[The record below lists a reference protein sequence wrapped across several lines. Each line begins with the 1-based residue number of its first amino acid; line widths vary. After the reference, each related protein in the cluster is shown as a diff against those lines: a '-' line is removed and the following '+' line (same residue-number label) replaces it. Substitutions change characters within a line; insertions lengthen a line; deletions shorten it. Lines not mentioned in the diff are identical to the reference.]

1 MEAFVATDQ
10 FVSKAKAR
18 HESTFLEPEDGALM
32 QANKDRFAELKCN
45 LANNMTKHVDNYP
58 KTIVDTARMLN
69 NYMSVKM

>member
-1 MEAFVATDQ
+1 
-10 FVSKAKAR
+10 
-18 HESTFLEPEDGALM
+18 M